1 MFAAWRLRA
10 LSQRRVFASATPLM
24 NADSLM
30 RKSDGPLRPRR
41 RVGRAFRCLIA
52 RPCRPDWVGTRRR
65 RSPRGQQRSL
75 SRGDGTNHALGMCKR
90 TRFHPAHAVSP
101 SRQQHFEHY
110 YAVVYA
116 RTLNRAAS
124 RRPEVWLLSV
134 VIARQRPALNPNRS
148 ARSRD
153 RTGRTCTCYLR
164 EAERGVSASP
174 T

>member
-1 MFAAWRLRA
+1 MFAAWRWRA
-10 LSQRRVFASATPLM
+10 RSQRRVVASATPLM
-24 NADSLM
+24 NADSLK
-30 RKSDGPLRPRR
+30 RKSDGSLRLHR

-52 RPCRPDWVGTRRR
+52 RPCRPDVVGTRRR

-75 SRGDGTNHALGMCKR
+75 SRGDGTSHALGMCR
-90 TRFHPAHAVSP
+90 HTRFHPAHAVLA
-101 SRQQHFEHY
+101 SRQQPFGQN
-110 YAVVYA
+110 YAVGYT

-124 RRPEVWLLSV
+124 RRPVVWLLSV
-134 VIARQRPALNPNRS
+134 AIARQRPALNPSRS